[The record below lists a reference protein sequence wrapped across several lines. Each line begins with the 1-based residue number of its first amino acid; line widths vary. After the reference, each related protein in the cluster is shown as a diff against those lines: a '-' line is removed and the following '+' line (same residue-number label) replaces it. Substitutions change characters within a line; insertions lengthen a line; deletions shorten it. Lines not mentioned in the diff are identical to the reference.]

1 MATLRNQN
9 RTPLLIIGG
18 GASGICTAI
27 DMIRRNKSRDFI
39 IVEKGSQ
46 IGGTWNDNR
55 YPGCCCDIW
64 SHLYSYSFDPN
75 PAWTREYPTQ
85 EEILAYLIRVATSW
99 GLYKH
104 IRFNT
109 VVEEATW
116 NESLKQWSTVVRTTS
131 EKEAEYSPSYT
142 ITSDFLVSAV
152 GQLNVPA
159 YPNINGLDL
168 FQGKA
173 MHSAR
178 WDRSFDL
185 KDKRIAVIGNGAT
198 AAQIIPEIA
207 ETAKNVTVYQRTP
220 NWVIPRDDKPI
231 SKTMQWMYQYIPTVR
246 KRYRAGLMDYRES
259 FYDAAVDEHSAMNS
273 IFKKL
278 SLDMLDR
285 QIPGNATL
293 RKQLTPN
300 YPPGCKRVIIS
311 DDYFPAINRANVRL
325 ETRSID
331 EVCPTGIKA
340 GGEAEEFDLIVL
352 ATGFRTVDFMYPIKI
367 TGLNGRS
374 IEDIWK
380 DGAMAYLGIAVEGL
394 PNFGMLY
401 GPNTNLG
408 HNSIILMIEA
418 QSRYINTLISA
429 TMKARASGGT
439 LSIAPA
445 SQRIKSYNVEIQK
458 RLQNSTFA
466 NSSCKS
472 WYKTAD
478 GLVTNNWC
486 GTVVEYQERT
496 SVVDWDDFVLS
507 GSGTMQ
513 LQSQGPAHIGR
524 IIEETQ
530 QTSSLTSMGWVL
542 TVGAIVVGAI
552 YTKIGPLSFL

>member
-1 MATLRNQN
+1 M
-9 RTPLLIIGG
+9 
-18 GASGICTAI
+18 
-27 DMIRRNKSRDFI
+27 
-39 IVEKGSQ
+39 
-46 IGGTWNDNR
+46 
-55 YPGCCCDIW
+55 
-64 SHLYSYSFDPN
+64 
-75 PAWTREYPTQ
+75 
-85 EEILAYLIRVATSW
+85 
-99 GLYKH
+99 
-104 IRFNT
+104 
-109 VVEEATW
+109 EEATW
-116 NESLKQWSTVVRTTS
+116 NESSKQWSTVVRATG

-159 YPNINGLDL
+159 YPSINGLNL

-198 AAQIIPEIA
+198 AAQIIPAIA
-207 ETAKNVTVYQRTP
+207 ESAKNITVYQRTP
-220 NWVIPRDDKPI
+220 NWVIPRGDKPI
-231 SKTMQWMYQYIPTVR
+231 SKTMRWVYRYIPTIR

-259 FYDAAVDEHSAMNS
+259 FYDAAVVEDSAMNS
-273 IFKKL
+273 TFKKL
-278 SLDMLDR
+278 SLDMLGQ

-311 DDYFPAINRANVRL
+311 DDYFPAMNRANVRL

-331 EVCPTGIKA
+331 EVLSTGIKA

-380 DGAMAYLGIAVEGL
+380 GGAKAYLGIAVEGL

-439 LSIAPA
+439 LSIAPTP
-445 SQRIKSYNVEIQK
+445 QRIKSYNDEIQK
-458 RLQNSTFA
+458 RLQSSTFA
-466 NSSCKS
+466 NSNCRS

-486 GTVVEYQERT
+486 GTVIEYQERT
-496 SVVDWDDFVLS
+496 SVVDWDDFVAS
-507 GSGTMQ
+507 GSGKEQ
-513 LQSQGPAHIGR
+513 LQSQGPARIGR

-530 QTSSLTSMGWVL
+530 TSSVKSLGWLLTA
-542 TVGAIVVGAI
+542 GAIAVSAVYA
-552 YTKIGPLSFL
+552 KIRLLNVL

>member
-1 MATLRNQN
+1 MAHTW
-9 RTPLLIIGG
+9 
-18 GASGICTAI
+18 GI
-27 DMIRRNKSRDFI
+27 
-39 IVEKGSQ
+39 
-46 IGGTWNDNR
+46 
-55 YPGCCCDIW
+55 
-64 SHLYSYSFDPN
+64 
-75 PAWTREYPTQ
+75 
-85 EEILAYLIRVATSW
+85 
-99 GLYKH
+99 YKN

-159 YPNINGLDL
+159 YPGIDGLDL

-198 AAQIIPEIA
+198 AAQIIPAIA

-220 NWVIPRDDKPI
+220 NWVVPRGDKPI
-231 SKTMQWMYQYIPTVR
+231 SKAMQWMYRYIPTVR
-246 KRYRAGLMDYRES
+246 KRYRAGLMDQRES
-259 FYDAAVDEHSAMNS
+259 FYDAAAIEDSAMNS
-273 IFKKL
+273 IFKRL
-278 SLDMLDR
+278 SLNMLDQ

-293 RKQLTPN
+293 RKQLTPD

-311 DDYFPAINRANVRL
+311 DDYFPAMNRANVRL
-325 ETRSID
+325 ETRSIG
-331 EVCPTGIKA
+331 EVSSTGINA
-340 GGEAEEFDLIVL
+340 GGEGEEFDLIVL
-352 ATGFRTVDFMYPIKI
+352 ATGFRTVDFMYPIKV

-380 DGAMAYLGIAVEGL
+380 GGAKAYLGIAVEGL

-429 TMKARASGGT
+429 TMKARASGAT
-439 LSIAPA
+439 LSIAPTP
-445 SQRIKSYNVEIQK
+445 QRVKSFNDEIQK
-458 RLQNSTFA
+458 RLQTSTFA
-466 NSSCKS
+466 NTSCRS
-472 WYKTAD
+472 WYKTED
-478 GLVTNNWC
+478 GLITNNWC
-486 GTVVEYQERT
+486 GTVIEYQERT
-496 SVVDWDDFVLS
+496 SVVDWDDFVVS
-507 GSGTMQ
+507 GSGKEQ

-530 QTSSLTSMGWVL
+530 ASSFMSLGWVV
-542 TVGAIVVGAI
+542 TAGAIVASAI
-552 YTKIGPLSFL
+552 YTKIGLLKVM

>member
-1 MATLRNQN
+1 MATSRNQN
-9 RTPLLIIGG
+9 KAPLLIIGA

-85 EEILAYLIRVATSW
+85 EEILAYLIRVAHTW
-99 GLYKH
+99 GLYQN

-109 VVEEATW
+109 AVEEATW

-159 YPNINGLDL
+159 YPNIDGLDS
-168 FQGKA
+168 FQGKV

-198 AAQIIPEIA
+198 AAQIIPTIA
-207 ETAKNVTVYQRTP
+207 EAAKNVTVYQRTP
-220 NWVIPRDDKPI
+220 NWVIPRGDKPI
-231 SKTMQWMYQYIPTVR
+231 SKTMRWVYQYIPTIR

-259 FYDAAVDEHSAMNS
+259 FYDAAVVEDSAMNS

-285 QIPGNATL
+285 QIPENTKL

-311 DDYFPAINRANVRL
+311 DDYFPAMNRANVRL

-331 EVCPTGIKA
+331 EVSSTGIKA
-340 GGEAEEFDLIVL
+340 GGETEEFDLIVL

-367 TGLNGRS
+367 IGLNGRS

-380 DGAMAYLGIAVEGL
+380 DGAKAYLGIAVEGL

-418 QSRYINTLISA
+418 QSRYINTLIST

-439 LSIAPA
+439 LSIAPTP
-445 SQRIKSYNVEIQK
+445 QRTESYNEEIQK
-458 RLQNSTFA
+458 RLQSSTFA
-466 NSSCKS
+466 NTNCRS
-472 WYKTAD
+472 WYKTAE
-478 GLVTNNWC
+478 GLITNNWC
-486 GTVVEYQERT
+486 GTVIEYQERT
-496 SVVDWDDFVLS
+496 SVVDWDDFILS
-507 GSGTMQ
+507 GSGKEQ
-513 LQSQGPAHIGR
+513 LQSQRPARIGR

-530 QTSSLTSMGWVL
+530 ASSLISLGWML
-542 TVGAIVVGAI
+542 TAGVIVSSAI
-552 YTKIGPLSFL
+552 YTKIGLLKVL